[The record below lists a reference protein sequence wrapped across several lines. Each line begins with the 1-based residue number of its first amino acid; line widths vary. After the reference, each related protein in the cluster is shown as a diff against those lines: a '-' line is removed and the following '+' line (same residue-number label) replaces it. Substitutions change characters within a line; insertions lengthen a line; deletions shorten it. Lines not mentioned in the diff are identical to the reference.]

1 MGFHRPISTASIFWS
16 PHQHLQ
22 LVVILMIVLVDS
34 ISCWKNVRLK
44 PQMTWSQSGTLS
56 NAKCSSLT
64 TSTQSSSTRCP
75 LSSLTASGGHHTR
88 VLAMDVPFISS
99 GAQSRAHYALVRK
112 VETAT
117 STPQADQ
124 YLMAEVKSIRIRL
137 RQPGLSLVG
146 SSLLNKLKRT
156 DQLA

>member
-1 MGFHRPISTASIFWS
+1 
-16 PHQHLQ
+16 
-22 LVVILMIVLVDS
+22 
-34 ISCWKNVRLK
+34 
-44 PQMTWSQSGTLS
+44 
-56 NAKCSSLT
+56 
-64 TSTQSSSTRCP
+64 
-75 LSSLTASGGHHTR
+75 
-88 VLAMDVPFISS
+88 MDVPFISS